1 MKELIQSL
9 LRLDLMDEPQDYE
22 MMLFGMWS
30 RWCESFATSH
40 LEYQK
45 IISSPEINAWYL
57 TELAK
62 LELKFV
68 QECATS
74 PMASRELIRDCYNDI
89 TFHLF
94 NIRPDVLLKEVKKSK
109 SASYMTLHGIKVET
123 KIFNHN

>member
-1 MKELIQSL
+1 MKELIKSL
-9 LRLDLMDEPQDYE
+9 LRLDLLDEPQDYE

-30 RWCESFATSH
+30 RWCESFTTSQ

-45 IISSPEINAWYL
+45 LISSPELNSWYL

-74 PMASRELIRDCYNDI
+74 PKASRELIRESYNEI

-94 NIRPDVLLKEVKKSK
+94 NIRPSALLKEVKKSK
-109 SASYMTLHGIKVET
+109 TASYMSLHGIKVET
-123 KIFNHN
+123 KIFNQN